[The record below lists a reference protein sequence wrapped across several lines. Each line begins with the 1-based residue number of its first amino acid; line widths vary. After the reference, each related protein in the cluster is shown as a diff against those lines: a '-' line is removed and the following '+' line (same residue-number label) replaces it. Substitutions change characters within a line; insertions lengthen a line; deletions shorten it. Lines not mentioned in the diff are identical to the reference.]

1 MARLAF
7 VCWGNI
13 CRSPMAERVARKMAQ
28 DLSTQR
34 SADASRLAQGTVI
47 ESFGISPEELG
58 NPIDRR
64 AARVLAQHGYPVG
77 SHRAK
82 QVDRR
87 LVDASDLVLAFE
99 PLHLDRLRR
108 LVPDAGHL
116 NLVTDFDPAAAKG
129 SGIADPWYGTVDDF
143 IETLAAIEAA
153 MPGIIEAV
161 RGAST
166 PRG

>member
-1 MARLAF
+1 MVMMTVTF

-13 CRSPMAERVARKMAQ
+13 CRSPMGAQVAQAWADRAGLQ
-28 DLSTQR
+28 IRAD
-34 SADASRLAQGTVI
+34 SA
-47 ESFGISPEELG
+47 GISAEELG

-64 AARVLAQHGYPVG
+64 AAKVLARHGYPVG
-77 SHRAK
+77 NHRAK
-82 QVDRR
+82 QVDQR
-87 LVDASDLVLAFE
+87 LVNDSDLVLAFE

-108 LVPDAGHL
+108 LVPEADHL
-116 NLVTDFDPAAAKG
+116 NLVTDFDPDAATG

-161 RGAST
+161 RGTSML
-166 PRG
+166 RG

>member
-1 MARLAF
+1 MGAQVTQAWANRAGLQ
-7 VCWGNI
+7 V
-13 CRSPMAERVARKMAQ
+13 RV
-28 DLSTQR
+28 D
-34 SADASRLAQGTVI
+34 SA
-47 ESFGISPEELG
+47 GISREEFG

-161 RGAST
+161 RSAST